1 MTEQQKKIIELTNVN
16 RDFIIGASPVRILN
30 NISLEIYEGE
40 FVVIFGPSGCG
51 KSTLLNVMLGLL
63 PPTAGQLIVDGVE
76 LSKFNQSQAAQFRLE
91 KFGVIYQR
99 TDWIRG
105 LNVLHNIEV
114 PLAIANMEK
123 KMRLWKA
130 RENLKGVGM
139 EDYEK
144 YDPMNLSG
152 GQQQK
157 VALARA
163 LVNNPHILVADEPTG
178 NLDSVSA
185 NKMMELIDFLH
196 QSIKKTVIMITHDK
210 SIARHASRII
220 SMKDGEIIDL
230 NAQV

>member
-1 MTEQQKKIIELTNVN
+1 MDEQRKKIIEISNVN
-16 RDFIIGASPVRILN
+16 RDFIIGASPVRILSE
-30 NISLEIYEGE
+30 ISLEIFEGE

-51 KSTLLNVMLGLL
+51 KSTLLNIIIGLL
-63 PPTAGQLIVDGVE
+63 PSTSGQVIVDGDE
-76 LSKFNQSQAAQFRLE
+76 LSKFNQSEAAQFRLD

-105 LNVLHNIEV
+105 LSVLQNIEV
-114 PLAIANMEK
+114 PLAIANMGK

-130 RENLKGVGM
+130 KENLKGVGM

-144 YDPMNLSG
+144 YDPMNISG

-157 VALARA
+157 IALARA

-196 QSIKKTVIMITHDK
+196 KSIKKTVIMITHDK
-210 SIARHASRII
+210 EVARHASRII
-220 SMKDGEIIDL
+220 SMKDGEIIDS
-230 NAQV
+230 NAQL